1 MRVLRVC
8 KESVDESMPNGE
20 RSFCWLEPAKEEIP
34 SRPCDPSCC
43 RVEQCLGGRCRRM
56 PRAEPSL
63 LLSGGTRAKGSFE
76 QKGGE
81 PKRKWSPPAT
91 ACLVLFLPAVYFSC
105 SVREIFFLLK
115 ETVNVSPGPKP
126 LPSRFFADRVRVFLL
141 PILTTGFLTVFVRR
155 VLFTR

>member
-1 MRVLRVC
+1 MGSEVFVGLNRPRRRYPHARVILPAVAC
-8 KESVDESMPNGE
+8 SSASVEDAGACHVLN
-20 RSFCWLEPAKEEIP
+20 RAC
-34 SRPCDPSCC
+34 CC
-43 RVEQCLGGRCRRM
+43 RAVRGRMEPVSRR
-56 PRAEPSL
+56 
-63 LLSGGTRAKGSFE
+63 
-76 QKGGE
+76 GGE
-81 PKRKWSPPAT
+81 PKRKWSPPIP
-91 ACLVLFLPAVYFSC
+91 ACPVLFLPAVYFSC